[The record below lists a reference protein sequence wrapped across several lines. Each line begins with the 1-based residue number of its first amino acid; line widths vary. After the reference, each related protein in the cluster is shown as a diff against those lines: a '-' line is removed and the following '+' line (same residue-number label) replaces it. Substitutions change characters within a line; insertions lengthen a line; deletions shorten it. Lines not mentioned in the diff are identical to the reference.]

1 MTSLCKGKRVA
12 NPNKCKKISA
22 CKVASGKKRSFCRT
36 KRNKNNKGKSKTVK
50 RTKKRTRLSE
60 SNKLKG
66 YTRKQVRELKK
77 LR

>member
-12 NPNKCKKISA
+12 NPNKCKKLSA

-36 KRNKNNKGKSKTVK
+36 KRNKNHKGNSKTVK

-60 SNKLKG
+60 SNRLKG
-66 YTRKQVRELKK
+66 HTRKQVKAFKK